1 MLTDSFLDYLRYE
14 RNYSEKTVL
23 AYGEDISQL
32 REFAQER
39 MEKFDPAEVKPELV
53 REWIVSLMDQ
63 GYTSTSV
70 NRKLSSLRSFY
81 KYLLRQGEVSVDP
94 LRKITGPKN
103 KKPLPSFLKESE
115 MNKLLDD
122 TDFGEGLKGCRDRLI
137 IEMFYATGM
146 RLSELIGLDDKDVDF
161 SASLLKVTGKR
172 NKQRL
177 IPFGDELKETMLEYV
192 DIRNEMISGRSD
204 AFFVR
209 ENGERLYKNLVYN
222 LVKRNLSKV
231 VTLKKRSPH
240 VLRHT
245 FATTMLNND
254 AELGAVKELLGHSS
268 LATTEIYTHTTFE
281 ELKKCINKLIHEPKK
296 EVSMEIRIQSIHFD
310 ATEQLQAFIQKKV
323 SKLEKYYE
331 DIKKVEVSL
340 KVVKPETA
348 ENKEA
353 GITVLVPNNDFHA
366 SKICDTFEEAVDLC
380 VEALEKQLVKYKE
393 KQRNK

>member
-122 TDFGEGLKGCRDRLI
+122 TDFGEGFKGCRDRLI

-146 RLSELIGLDDKDVDF
+146 RLSESIGLDDKDVDF

-254 AELGAVKELLGHSS
+254 AELGAVKELLGHESV
-268 LATTEIYTHTTFE
+268 ATTEIYTHATFE
-281 ELKKCINKLIHEPKK
+281 ELKKVYK
-296 EVSMEIRIQSIHFD
+296 
-310 ATEQLQAFIQKKV
+310 QAH
-323 SKLEKYYE
+323 
-331 DIKKVEVSL
+331 
-340 KVVKPETA
+340 PRA
-348 ENKEA
+348 
-353 GITVLVPNNDFHA
+353 
-366 SKICDTFEEAVDLC
+366 
-380 VEALEKQLVKYKE
+380 
-393 KQRNK
+393 

>member
-1 MLTDSFLDYLRYE
+1 MLTDSFLDYLRHE

-122 TDFGEGLKGCRDRLI
+122 TDFGEGFKGCRDRLI

-192 DIRNEMISGRSD
+192 DIRNEMISERSD

-281 ELKKCINKLIHEPKK
+281 ELKKVYK
-296 EVSMEIRIQSIHFD
+296 
-310 ATEQLQAFIQKKV
+310 QAH
-323 SKLEKYYE
+323 
-331 DIKKVEVSL
+331 
-340 KVVKPETA
+340 PRA
-348 ENKEA
+348 
-353 GITVLVPNNDFHA
+353 
-366 SKICDTFEEAVDLC
+366 
-380 VEALEKQLVKYKE
+380 
-393 KQRNK
+393 